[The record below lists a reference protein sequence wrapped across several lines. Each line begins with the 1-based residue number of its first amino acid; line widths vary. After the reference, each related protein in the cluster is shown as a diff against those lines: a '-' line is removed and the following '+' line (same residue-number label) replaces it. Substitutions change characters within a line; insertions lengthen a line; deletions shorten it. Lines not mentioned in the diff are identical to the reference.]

1 MLRALELFSGT
12 GSVGDVLE
20 QNNFTVTSLDNR
32 PKCKPDILTDIM
44 TWDYTQYPKRHFH
57 YIHISPPCTEY
68 SRALTTR
75 PRRLED
81 GDRLAQRGLE
91 ILAYL
96 EPRYFTIENPDYL
109 LKTRDFMQPFQD
121 CLHAITY
128 CKYGYK
134 LKKTTSIWTN
144 IPWTPK
150 PICNKA
156 NPCEHLA
163 GKTMHP
169 VNAQKIQ
176 SLDATRSI

>member
-1 MLRALELFSGT
+1 M
-12 GSVGDVLE
+12 
-20 QNNFTVTSLDNR
+20 
-32 PKCKPDILTDIM
+32 K
-44 TWDYTQYPKRHFH
+44 WDYTQYPKHHFH

-109 LKTRDFMQPFQD
+109 LKTRDFMQPFQEY
-121 CLHAITY
+121 LRTITY

-134 LKKTTSIWTN
+134 YKKPTSIWTN
-144 IPWTPK
+144 IPWIPK
-150 PICNKA
+150 PFCNKA

-176 SLDATRSI
+176 KPGRDQEDFRTDDLGKMPPALVQEWVDAMRVQDSQETLDS